1 MRTHERKDAKRELVA
16 EWLQT
21 RRYLTDRRVSLSSA
35 ALGRI
40 HSRYVRILTPD
51 EELLLAEIPDQ
62 KPLGLVHTSE
72 DARAARHLD
81 VVFQVEITNANT
93 AEALHK
99 KTIVERGSWRI
110 PTLYGGP

>member
-1 MRTHERKDAKRELVA
+1 M
-16 EWLQT
+16 
-21 RRYLTDRRVSLSSA
+21 
-35 ALGRI
+35 
-40 HSRYVRILTPD
+40 TPD

-72 DARAARHLD
+72 DARAARHLG

-99 KTIVERGSWRI
+99 KTIVERPEKHVRTEWMTVPDLRRRRDKQREWSVAISDFLSGSSVATNR
-110 PTLYGGP
+110 GH